1 MDAEH
6 IGELM
11 EGLGKAAI
19 GAAAV
24 LALAPTQQKNDALAA
39 AAAAVRARRAAILAA
54 NERDMSA
61 ARAAHLS
68 GPRLEPL
75 RPDGRRIQAIPARFH
90 AVMAPPDPLGSAHP
104 AWGRAHG

>member
-1 MDAEH
+1 MPWCSCARRPRAPPKPCPPRNRYPRGAMDAEH

-39 AAAAVRARRAAILAA
+39 AAAAVRARRAAILVA

-61 ARAAHLS
+61 RSEEHTS
-68 GPRLEPL
+68 ERQSPCNTVCRLMLE
-75 RPDGRRIQAIPARFH
+75 
-90 AVMAPPDPLGSAHP
+90 
-104 AWGRAHG
+104 